1 MPKVIYMAHDGE
13 KTELDVAIDNN
24 LMMAAVFDGVSGIDG
39 MCGGCLACATCHVYV
54 DDAWV
59 HRLPTMSEDE
69 DLLLTQVASERRPTS
84 RLSCQLLMTGDL
96 DGIVIH
102 MPTSQ

>member
-1 MPKVIYMAHDGE
+1 MPKVIYIAHDGE
-13 KTELDVAIDNN
+13 KTALDVAVDNN

-59 HRLPTMSEDE
+59 HRLPAMGEDE
-69 DLLLTQVASERRPTS
+69 DTLLSQVATERKSSS
-84 RLSCQLLMTGDL
+84 RLSCQLLMTNDL
-96 DGIVIH
+96 DGITVY
-102 MPTSQ
+102 MPESQ

>member
-1 MPKVIYMAHDGE
+1 MPKVIYIAHDGE
-13 KTELDVAIDNN
+13 TTELEVAVDNN

-59 HRLPTMSEDE
+59 KQLPEMGEDE
-69 DLLLTQVASERRPTS
+69 DTLLSQVASERKPTS
-84 RLSCQLLMTGDL
+84 RLSCQLLMTAEL
-96 DGIVIH
+96 DGITVH
-102 MPTSQ
+102 MPSSQ

>member
-1 MPKVIYMAHDGE
+1 MPKVIYIAHDGE

-54 DDAWV
+54 DDSWAQK
-59 HRLPTMSEDE
+59 LPSMGEDE
-69 DLLLTQVASERRPTS
+69 DTLLSQVASERKQTS
-84 RLSCQLLMTGDL
+84 RLSCQLLMTAEL
-96 DGIVIH
+96 DGIIIY
-102 MPTSQ
+102 MPNAQ